1 MKDVRASYR
10 DAAVRGATQVGLV
23 VLLYEQAIQ
32 DLQRALAAMEQGH
45 IEQRTREINHALQ
58 IIGHLE
64 GTLDLEKGGDVAVN
78 LQQCYE
84 RLRANLVVA
93 QMHASTRI
101 ISRQITD
108 LLALREAWLEV
119 NRSQMQT
126 DPAVAGAVFSR
137 TEGES
142 TITKWTI

>member
-1 MKDVRASYR
+1 
-10 DAAVRGATQVGLV
+10 

-58 IIGHLE
+58 IIGYLE
-64 GTLDLEKGGDVAVN
+64 GTLDLEKGGEVAGN
-78 LQQCYE
+78 LRHCYE
-84 RLRANLVVA
+84 RLRANLVA
-93 QMHASTRI
+93 GQIHASARI
-101 ISRQITD
+101 ITQQITD

-119 NRSQMQT
+119 NRKQMQT
-126 DPAVAGAVFSR
+126 DPPVSGVVFSR
-137 TEGES
+137 MDGES